1 MFGASSRHPAARKRS
16 SIPCCNRGPRAP
28 PAQHPVLACRADFVI
43 ELALKKTS
51 YPFAVAFVKA
61 ILCNWLVCLVRAYRC
76 IQDDHA
82 NCASGRGLP
91 SSCRA

>member
-1 MFGASSRHPAARKRS
+1 M
-16 SIPCCNRGPRAP
+16 
-28 PAQHPVLACRADFVI
+28 I